1 MKNVLLIALISMAF
15 PVLALDL
22 TPAGATLT
30 ARDESAADSVR
41 LPRASWQPGTVYSE
55 TEGAIRRSAYFI
67 PNSALTTLQLLGPMR
82 AALLEDGFE
91 EVFACS
97 DTACGG
103 FDFRFQLDLLPAPDM
118 FVDLGNYRYL
128 LMEKPEHNPRLVAV
142 LASSSAQ
149 GGHLH
154 VTEVS
159 DIALPDNPIPEAAVS
174 PQNEPDAELIDRLLQ
189 TGHAVLGDLDFTT
202 GSAELGPG
210 PYGSL
215 QTLASWL
222 RDTPGARIV
231 LVGHTDSVG
240 SLEANTTLSRR
251 RALSV
256 LDRLVETL
264 GVDGSQIAADGAGAL
279 SPIASNLDP
288 DGRAANRR
296 VEAVLLS
303 IE

>member
-1 MKNVLLIALISMAF
+1 MRHALTIALISLAF
-15 PVLALDL
+15 PVQALDL
-22 TPAGATLT
+22 SPPGATLT
-30 ARDESAADSVR
+30 AQVASQADSVR
-41 LPRASWQPGTVYSE
+41 LPRSSWQPGVVFAE
-55 TEGAIRRSAYFI
+55 TEGAIRRSAYLI
-67 PNSALTTLQLLGPMR
+67 PNSAMTTLQLIEPLR
-82 AALLEDGFE
+82 AALLEAGYE
-91 EVFACS
+91 EVFTCA

-128 LMEKPEHNPRLVAV
+128 LMEKPGASPTTVSV
-142 LASSSAQ
+142 LASNSARQ
-149 GGHLH
+149 GHLH

-159 DIALPDNPIPEAAVS
+159 DAEFSDLPLPETTVS
-174 PQNEPDAELIDRLLQ
+174 DQPDDAEGLIESLLK
-189 TGHAVLGDLDFTT
+189 TGHAVLSDLEFTS
-202 GSAELGPG
+202 GSSELGPG
-210 PYGSL
+210 PYASL
-215 QTLASWL
+215 ETLASWL
-222 RDTPGARIV
+222 GDTPGARIV

-256 LDRLVETL
+256 LNRLVETL
-264 GVDGSQIAADGAGAL
+264 GANVNQIAADGAGAL

-296 VEAVLLS
+296 VEVVILS

>member
-1 MKNVLLIALISMAF
+1 MRHALTIALISLAF
-15 PVLALDL
+15 PVQALDL
-22 TPAGATLT
+22 SPPGATLT
-30 ARDESAADSVR
+30 AQVASQADSVR
-41 LPRASWQPGTVYSE
+41 LPRSSWQPGVVFSE
-55 TEGAIRRSAYFI
+55 TEGAIRRSAYLV
-67 PNSALTTLQLLGPMR
+67 PNSSLTTLQLLQPLR
-82 AALLEDGFE
+82 AALLDAGYE
-91 EVFACS
+91 EVFTCA

-128 LMEKPEHNPRLVAV
+128 LMEKPGARPTTVSV
-142 LASSSAQ
+142 LASTSARQ
-149 GGHLH
+149 GHLH

-159 DIALPDNPIPEAAVS
+159 DAEFSELPLPDTTVS
-174 PQNEPDAELIDRLLQ
+174 DQPDDAEGLIDNLLQ
-189 TGHAVLGDLDFTT
+189 AGHTVLSDLEFTT
-202 GSAELGPG
+202 GSSELGPG
-210 PYGSL
+210 PYASL
-215 QTLASWL
+215 ETLASWL

-256 LDRLVETL
+256 LNRLVETL
-264 GVDGSQIAADGAGAL
+264 GANVNQIAADGAGAL

-296 VEAVLLS
+296 VEVVLLS